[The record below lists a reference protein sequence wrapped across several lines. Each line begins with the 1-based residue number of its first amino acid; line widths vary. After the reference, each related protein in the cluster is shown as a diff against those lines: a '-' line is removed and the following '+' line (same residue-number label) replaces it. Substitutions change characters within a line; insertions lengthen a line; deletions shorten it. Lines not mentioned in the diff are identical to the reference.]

1 MDVKATGSAWR
12 GVAMKR
18 PAEEPRKM
26 PGRPRSPETEEA
38 LLEVTLRHLAE
49 HGYARMSLDAI
60 AAEANTTKPT
70 IYRRWSGKE
79 ELTIAALGRYQ
90 VREQPKPTGS
100 TEDDLVTLLRDF
112 QRKLLRPNG
121 MAMIGTLL
129 AEEQHTP
136 KLIRLFRDGIVRP
149 RRDGLLAI
157 LEAAR
162 ARGELHADADLDAAV
177 NLLVGS
183 FYARYLSGEGVPQD
197 WPVRVVGMV
206 LAALRAG
213 FQTE

>member
-1 MDVKATGSAWR
+1 
-12 GVAMKR
+12 MKR
-18 PAEEPRKM
+18 SADEPRKSA
-26 PGRPRSPETEEA
+26 GRPRSMETDEA
-38 LLEVTLRHLAE
+38 ILVTTLRHLAE

-60 AAEANTTKPT
+60 AAEASTTKPT

-79 ELTIAALGRYQ
+79 ELAIAALGRYQ
-90 VREQPKPTGS
+90 VHEQPRPTGF
-100 TEDDLVTLLRDF
+100 TEDDLVSLLRDF

-136 KLIRLFRDGIVRP
+136 KLIRLFRDTIVKP

-157 LEAAR
+157 LKAAR
-162 ARGELHADADLDAAV
+162 DRGELHADADLDAAV

-197 WPVRVVGMV
+197 WPVRVVRMM
-206 LAALRAG
+206 LAALRVDA
-213 FQTE
+213 QHESSSR